1 MTAIDDEA
9 KAAQQFR
16 GYILEKLTDERGVH
30 AETAV
35 AAAARMAGTFL
46 LRSCNVPLARL
57 EPGTPVLSDAVN
69 ERGPLLVEILGVALQ
84 GMNVAIDMTRARAGG
99 AALLT
104 VPQTQ
109 ALLELGMIALKDRCG
124 LDYERGARAAALATA
139 LLIKD
144 TAVALDPSTA
154 FGIAAYGFV
163 EGAKTVPPRLPAVTP
178 PPATMKPWYKIW

>member
-1 MTAIDDEA
+1 MTTTDDET

-46 LRSCNVPLARL
+46 LRSCHLPMESL

-84 GMNVAIDMTRARAGG
+84 AMNIEVDMTRANAANHGG

-109 ALLELGMIALKDRCG
+109 SLLEIGMIGLKDRFG
-124 LDYERGARAAALATA
+124 LDYEHGARAAALAA
-139 LLIKD
+139 AFLIKD
-144 TAVALDPSTA
+144 TAGALDPSTA

-163 EGAKTVPPRLPAVTP
+163 EGAKTVPQRLSDLTP
-178 PPATMKPWYKIW
+178 PAAKK